1 MNETQSLLEFPCR
14 FAIKVMGRDRAD
26 FEPHVIELISTH
38 VGEIAAKDVV
48 ARSSSKGTYLALTVT
63 IQAISRE
70 QLDEVYRSLT
80 ASELILWVI

>member
-1 MNETQSLLEFPCR
+1 
-14 FAIKVMGRDRAD
+14 MGRDRAD
-26 FEPHVIELISTH
+26 FEPHVIELISAH

-63 IQAISRE
+63 IQAISRA

-80 ASELILWVI
+80 ASELILFVI